1 MKLEV
6 KEESEFDVR
15 ETRRKLKEII
25 EMQRR
30 REREVESVE
39 ENNDNKAASSIVI
52 ERLAIA
58 PKHTPQPPIP
68 KETRNYCEVELSHSQ
83 SANVLRSV
91 LS

>member
-1 MKLEV
+1 VDDYDDYYCGVQVELEV

-39 ENNDNKAASSIVI
+39 
-52 ERLAIA
+52 
-58 PKHTPQPPIP
+58 
-68 KETRNYCEVELSHSQ
+68 
-83 SANVLRSV
+83 
-91 LS
+91 